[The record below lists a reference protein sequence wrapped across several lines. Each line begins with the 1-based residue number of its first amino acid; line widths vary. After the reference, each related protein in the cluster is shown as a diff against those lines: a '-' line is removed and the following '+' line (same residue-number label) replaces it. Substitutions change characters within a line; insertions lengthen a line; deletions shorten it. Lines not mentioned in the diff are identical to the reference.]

1 MTFVLF
7 GATGDLAKR
16 KIFSALYNLFLD
28 EKIPGSISIIGS
40 GIEEISDIDFQ
51 NQVRQSVET
60 FSRRL
65 INNHSKI
72 EDFISSFC
80 YKSLDATNNED
91 YKDLLELVQRR
102 EEELRIPENRMFYL
116 SVAPDFFDL
125 IALNIKE
132 SGLGSTK
139 GWKRL
144 IICARLK

>member
-16 KIFSALYNLFLD
+16 KIFPALYNLFLD

-65 INNHSKI
+65 INDHSKI

-80 YKSLDATNNED
+80 YKALDATNNKD
-91 YKDLLELVQRR
+91 YEDLLELFQRR
-102 EEELRIPENRMFYL
+102 EEELRIAENRMFYL
-116 SVAPDFFDL
+116 
-125 IALNIKE
+125 
-132 SGLGSTK
+132 
-139 GWKRL
+139 
-144 IICARLK
+144 